1 MSIIDKLIFE
11 NSDNESNFSFFLF
24 IFFFSFN
31 PSIANLSIEQSIIFN
46 NSLSN
51 KSQLALI
58 RNSSFNF

>member
-24 IFFFSFN
+24 IFFSFN